1 MNDYRAAIDRY
12 DQTITDYWQ
21 QLGRGDGLTCSQNL
35 GNNLK
40 QVYFPEVRPVA
51 AMQGLLNNK

>member
-1 MNDYRAAIDRY
+1 MNDYRAVI

-21 QLGRGDGLTCSQNL
+21 QMGWGDGLTCSQNL

-51 AMQGLLNNK
+51 AMQGVLNNK

>member
-12 DQTITDYWQ
+12 DRPSRTICQ

-51 AMQGLLNNK
+51 AMQGLLNDK